1 MTLGTVTSAND
12 LKADSGATLDAE
24 NLNVTGA
31 ADLDSKGN
39 LTVKKLTAGSA
50 DVDSEADAELDDA
63 TIEGKLDVQA
73 DKNISIGNAIAKEAS
88 FDSGEKLDVA
98 TVTTTEGDLT
108 IQSGS
113 DATMGTAT
121 VAQKMNVSS
130 DKNISIDSATA
141 KDVDVQAGQTL
152 SVQKLV
158 TENDATLSAGDSMTV
173 LESDIGKTLSMNAG
187 KDIVVHRSESVTLDM
202 QAKGTI
208 STEGAGASIAA
219 DSATMT
225 AGGDI
230 RLTDKKNVKKLDG
243 VNTSEP
249 ASKTTGVGH
258 SGSIFFGDAEPEGF
272 DVTQKGSAVLA
283 VKKLQLSGKTVEA
296 DTVKTDSHVD
306 ITADNLGI
314 DDLQSEAK
322 ELIVSVRGQDGNQA
336 HYVGIH
342 TTSSGAVTIQNSAIE
357 HLNFTGIDD
366 IGIADTAL
374 GGNSTMQTERVYFS
388 LRKNPANGMAEWIG
402 RLRLKGIGIDTD
414 VPFTRADDGILI
426 NGESADSTAYATM
439 NRSLYG
445 LRGLGKDGAEKE
457 EKEETNVS
465 GGIRFGSVSET
476 ESYHS
481 VDPA

>member
-1 MTLGTVTSAND
+1 M
-12 LKADSGATLDAE
+12 
-24 NLNVTGA
+24 
-31 ADLDSKGN
+31 
-39 LTVKKLTAGSA
+39 
-50 DVDSEADAELDDA
+50 
-63 TIEGKLDVQA
+63 
-73 DKNISIGNAIAKEAS
+73 
-88 FDSGEKLDVA
+88 
-98 TVTTTEGDLT
+98 
-108 IQSGS
+108 
-113 DATMGTAT
+113 
-121 VAQKMNVSS
+121 
-130 DKNISIDSATA
+130 
-141 KDVDVQAGQTL
+141 
-152 SVQKLV
+152 
-158 TENDATLSAGDSMTV
+158 
-173 LESDIGKTLSMNAG
+173 
-187 KDIVVHRSESVTLDM
+187 
-202 QAKGTI
+202 
-208 STEGAGASIAA
+208 
-219 DSATMT
+219 
-225 AGGDI
+225 
-230 RLTDKKNVKKLDG
+230 
-243 VNTSEP
+243 
-249 ASKTTGVGH
+249 
-258 SGSIFFGDAEPEGF
+258 
-272 DVTQKGSAVLA
+272 
-283 VKKLQLSGKTVEA
+283 KKLQLSGKTVEA

-314 DDLQSEAK
+314 DDLQSGAK

-342 TTSSGAVTIQNSAIE
+342 TTSSGAVRIQNSAIE